1 MKHRQVCLI
10 NSGGAADAAAPL
22 IGLEISLCKQLYNE
36 DQEFLL
42 LLPSH
47 TPQNSFFVVIIF
59 ARRPFSSLTVAL
71 LISYFDRLTVLC
83 SLCCPF

>member
-10 NSGGAADAAAPL
+10 NSGGTAETAAPL
-22 IGLEISLCKQLYNE
+22 IGLEISLCEQLYNE

-42 LLPSH
+42 LLSH
-47 TPQNSFFVVIIF
+47 TPQNSFFVVIF
-59 ARRPFSSLTVAL
+59 ARRPFSSLTVSL
-71 LISYFDRLTVLC
+71 LISYFDKLTVLC

>member
-10 NSGGAADAAAPL
+10 NSGLD
-22 IGLEISLCKQLYNE
+22 ISLCKQLYNE
-36 DQEFLL
+36 DHVFLL

-59 ARRPFSSLTVAL
+59 AWRPFSILTVSL
-71 LISYFDRLTVLC
+71 LISYF
-83 SLCCPF
+83 